1 MEHGAYNLQN
11 IIYKQQQQ
19 KTLTGKRGKKKHY
32 EEKQIR
38 EYN

>member
-11 IIYKQQQQ
+11 IIYKQQQ
-19 KTLTGKRGKKKHY
+19 KKLWPGREEKKHY
-32 EEKQIR
+32 KEKQIR